1 MGSLPGQYI
10 CPRRITM
17 PEWIIEEPE
26 ETGLGANIKRI
37 GAGAGISALKGLESI
52 ADIFGGTG
60 LRSASG
66 ELEKKFGLTPEYLE
80 PRNLPEQFVQRF
92 AQFAPT
98 AGLLGGLPGL
108 ATTAIGSGVG
118 SLAKYAGLPEPVADI
133 AQLGTELASGRYTG
147 RIPSIGQAQKTG
159 YETARSAIKPGSK
172 VQADA
177 INNALKTVESELGT
191 EVGGKTAKKIQHVVK
206 TIGENITQKKID
218 PKKAMDLRKKLY
230 EESRSLSDSVN
241 KTYIEPLT
249 RGINDFFA
257 HYSAENP
264 TFYKHL
270 KNADKLTELKNMAL
284 LSTDYIGKL
293 GLDRLPLGKL
303 ASDVSS
309 YVVGETERFARGI
322 AKNPAARKYYFD
334 AITST
339 VHNDPMLFA
348 HNINKLKSEMPE
360 IFGAEQTSSP
370 SGTPQWII
378 EE

>member
-1 MGSLPGQYI
+1 
-10 CPRRITM
+10 
-17 PEWIIEEPE
+17 
-26 ETGLGANIKRI
+26 
-37 GAGAGISALKGLESI
+37 
-52 ADIFGGTG
+52 
-60 LRSASG
+60 
-66 ELEKKFGLTPEYLE
+66 
-80 PRNLPEQFVQRF
+80 
-92 AQFAPT
+92 
-98 AGLLGGLPGL
+98 
-108 ATTAIGSGVG
+108 
-118 SLAKYAGLPEPVADI
+118 
-133 AQLGTELASGRYTG
+133 
-147 RIPSIGQAQKTG
+147 
-159 YETARSAIKPGSK
+159 
-172 VQADA
+172 
-177 INNALKTVESELGT
+177 
-191 EVGGKTAKKIQHVVK
+191 VGGKTAKKINHVIK
-206 TIGENITQKKID
+206 TIGENISQKKID

-303 ASDVSS
+303 ATDVSS

-334 AITST
+334 AVTST
-339 VHNDPMLFA
+339 VRNDPMLFA
-348 HNINKLKSEMPE
+348 HNLNKLKSEMPE
-360 IFGAEQTSSP
+360 IFGAEQPSIP